1 MIPFSAPLWLEH
13 WLAASS
19 LVFCNHC
26 GRFSMRLS
34 RFSLATSLGAM
45 TFLFAG
51 CSSAPKIPDVISEYK
66 IDIQQGNVITQE
78 MVAQLKPGQS
88 KEQVRYILGS
98 PMLADVFHSDRWD
111 YVYRMKK
118 GSSDIVETRRFSI
131 FFNDGKL
138 VRVGGDVV
146 AASSGAADGVV
157 QPERKSRVLDLGSLP
172 PGTVLSPEESEKGY
186 LDRLIDKLKF

>member
-1 MIPFSAPLWLEH
+1 
-13 WLAASS
+13 
-19 LVFCNHC
+19 
-26 GRFSMRLS
+26 MRLS

-51 CSSAPKIPDVISEYK
+51 CSSVPKIPDVISEYK

-88 KEQVRYILGS
+88 KDQVRFILGS
-98 PMLADVFHSDRWD
+98 PMLADVFHGDRWD

-118 GSSDIVETRRFSI
+118 GNADVVETRAFSI
-131 FFNDGKL
+131 FFVDGKL

-146 AASSGAADGVV
+146 ASSSAAATEGGA
-157 QPERKSRVLDLGSLP
+157 QPERKSRVLDLGVLP
-172 PGTVLSPEESEKGY
+172 PGVELPPEDSDKGY